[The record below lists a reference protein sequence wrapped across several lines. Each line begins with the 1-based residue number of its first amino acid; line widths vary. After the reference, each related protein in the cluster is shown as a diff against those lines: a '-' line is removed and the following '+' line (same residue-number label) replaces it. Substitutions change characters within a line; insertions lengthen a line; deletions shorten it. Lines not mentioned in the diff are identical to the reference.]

1 MKTKNLNLFA
11 GLFVLGAAGAG
22 AYGIYLMSKEN
33 GGATGFVPQE
43 LGTDKA
49 RAQRWLAARTR
60 YNQHMDK
67 PRAEVMDNSLA
78 METGKA
84 QELAKVIKRMRGDS
98 VTYEKVSPW
107 GVGRPEE
114 Y

>member
-1 MKTKNLNLFA
+1 MKTKNLFA
-11 GLFVLGAAGAG
+11 GLFTLGAIGAG
-22 AYGIYLMSKEN
+22 AYGVYLMSKEN
-33 GGATGFVPQE
+33 GGETGFVPQD
-43 LGTDKA
+43 LGGTDKA
-49 RAQRWLAARTR
+49 RAQRWLAARTK

-78 METGKA
+78 MDTGKA